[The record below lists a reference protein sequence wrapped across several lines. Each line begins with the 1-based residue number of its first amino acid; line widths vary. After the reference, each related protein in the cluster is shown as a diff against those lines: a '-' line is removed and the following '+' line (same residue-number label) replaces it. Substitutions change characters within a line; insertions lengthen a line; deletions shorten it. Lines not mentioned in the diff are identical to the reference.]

1 MEGNGMDTTQAAHV
15 DSSRGRGAAYA
26 GLAGGIAGF
35 FWGGVGGRI
44 AMRIVF
50 LTSSDSVQ
58 GAISDDGFEIGRI
71 TFATIFLLVFGTFV
85 GVLGGLTYGFLRMLL
100 KGPTRLI
107 ATSMGVV
114 FASGVGAVL
123 VTVRVDF
130 QILEPLWLTVG
141 LFVLIP
147 GAWGVTVV
155 LLTEQLL
162 RERTIPEPVFSHI
175 PTRIWG
181 TRASQ
186 VAWLLLAAIT
196 VAGII
201 DLARDVAR
209 LT

>member
-1 MEGNGMDTTQAAHV
+1 
-15 DSSRGRGAAYA
+15 
-26 GLAGGIAGF
+26 
-35 FWGGVGGRI
+35 
-44 AMRIVF
+44 MRIVF
-50 LTSSDSVQ
+50 LTSNDSVQ

-71 TFATIFLLVFGTFV
+71 TFATTFLLVFGALV
-85 GVLGGLTYGFLRMLL
+85 GIAGGLAYGFLRMLL
-100 KGPTRLI
+100 RGPTWLI
-107 ATSMGVV
+107 ATAMGIA
-114 FASGVGAVL
+114 FASGVGAML

-141 LFVLIP
+141 LFVFIP

-162 RERTIPEPVFSHI
+162 RARTIREPVFSHI

-201 DLARDVAR
+201 DLARDIAQ